1 MAVIFYIYCFL
12 GWVWESCY
20 VLLENKKWTNRGFMK
35 GPFLPIY
42 GSGAIIILI
51 ATIPFKE
58 NLVVVF
64 FMGMIAATLLEYF
77 TGMTMDLK
85 RCKTSKIAYFLKYM
99 GSSSA
104 ELPIF

>member
-20 VLLENKKWTNRGFMK
+20 VSLENKKWTNRGFMK

-51 ATIPFKE
+51 ATIPF
-58 NLVVVF
+58 N
-64 FMGMIAATLLEYF
+64 
-77 TGMTMDLK
+77 
-85 RCKTSKIAYFLKYM
+85 
-99 GSSSA
+99 
-104 ELPIF
+104 